1 MGTSTV
7 DRRKGIPGSD
17 AAEKVEAMGGPIAQ
31 RTSRK
36 TADGPGF
43 IDLRPKSQRQVA
55 GDDVREP
62 AEDSPDSDSEAWTPP
77 RTTFVERRRRLA
89 EQQRQRATEDEEVG
103 IPRRRTTTDAITPG
117 RNSSGR
123 RQTDQLPRAHRR
135 ISGVAALLLSALILV
150 MLYLVIGWLYSL
162 GVAGYNRWSYGPTP
176 TYHLDAVVGDDD
188 SPAYPTH
195 IVAMNVHGTVVV
207 EVAPAGDFSK
217 VATYV
222 MPQLNAPG
230 WGSLDDVIVTLE
242 VAGRGSTPN
251 IVVHLMGGPDLLHF
265 YQRPTLSFLLINQHP
280 GFKVGPFM
288 G

>member
-55 GDDVREP
+55 DDVREP
-62 AEDSPDSDSEAWTPP
+62 EEDSPDSDSEVWTPP
-77 RTTFVERRRRLA
+77 PSTTFAERKRRFA
-89 EQQRQRATEDEEVG
+89 EERTRAAENAPASS

-117 RNSSGR
+117 RSSSSR
-123 RQTDQLPRAHRR
+123 RQTDQLPREHRR

-162 GVAGYNRWSYGPTP
+162 GVAGYNRWIYGPTP

-222 MPQLNAPG
+222 MPQLPAPG

-242 VAGRGSTPN
+242 VAGRGSTSN

-265 YQRPTLSFLLINQHP
+265 CQRPTLSFLLINQHP

-288 G
+288 